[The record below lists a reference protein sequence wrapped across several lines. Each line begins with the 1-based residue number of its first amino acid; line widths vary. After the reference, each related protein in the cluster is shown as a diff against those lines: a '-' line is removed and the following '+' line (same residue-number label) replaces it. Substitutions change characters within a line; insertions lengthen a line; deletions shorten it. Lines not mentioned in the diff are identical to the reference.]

1 MLERALL
8 PLHYSLAMPKV
19 LLVADEPWIENHVKA
34 ALSSRSDVLLH
45 ESDPTA
51 VAELVLEW
59 RPDLVLVDLQ
69 VGTMGGMAVVRAIRD
84 AVLADGAPRMAVVML
99 LDRSADAF
107 LARRSGA
114 GAWLAKPFTAHQ
126 LRTAVEEAARVAA
139 A

>member
-1 MLERALL
+1 MLGRAPP

-19 LLVADEPWIENHVKA
+19 LLVADEPWIENQVKA
-34 ALSSRSDVLLH
+34 ALSSLSYVLLH

-59 RPDLVLVDLQ
+59 RPDVVLVDLQ

-84 AVLADGAPRMAVVML
+84 AVLAEGAPRVAMVML

-107 LARRSGA
+107 LARRA
-114 GAWLAKPFTAHQ
+114 GADAWLSKPFTAHQ
-126 LRTAVEEAARVAA
+126 LRTAIEEATETAA